1 MTREGTSVLQDQ
13 IWLLERRSRSVQDFR
28 KDIQSIWNDEAAR
41 EINNQYLAPHESDDK
56 NMLKA
61 FKEHQR
67 LSDRVKQKC
76 ASSREYFL
84 KINESANQLPKRFEL
99 IRENIQSAHCHN
111 DEYLSYREEARAQ
124 FREIRSLIKQ
134 ANQAC
139 D

>member
-13 IWLLERRSRSVQDFR
+13 IWLLERRSRSLQDFR

-41 EINNQYLAPHESDDK
+41 EINDQYLSPHESDDK

-61 FKEHQR
+61 FKEYQR
-67 LSDRVKQKC
+67 LSDQVKQKVD
-76 ASSREYFL
+76 SSREYFL
-84 KINESANQLPKRFEL
+84 KINESANQLPERFEL
-99 IRENIQSAHCHN
+99 IRENISSANCHN

-124 FREIRSLIKQ
+124 FREIRRLIKQ

-139 D
+139 E